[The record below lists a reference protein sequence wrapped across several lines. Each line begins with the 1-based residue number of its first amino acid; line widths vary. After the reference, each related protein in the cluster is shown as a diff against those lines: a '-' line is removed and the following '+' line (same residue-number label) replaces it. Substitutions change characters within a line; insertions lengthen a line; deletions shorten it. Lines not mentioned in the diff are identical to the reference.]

1 MALIGIGDLKLDPL
15 YVDLAVDETTFC
27 WKTTHQ
33 KEAVLKKFYQQ
44 KVRAEDVA
52 PASANDDLSS
62 SVALLFMSPQ
72 ESSIIRVP
80 FSVLN
85 AMFNKAGLLI
95 SRGEEAIVATSGANT
110 NPLRLVENKS
120 APA

>member
-1 MALIGIGDLKLDPL
+1 MALIGIGALKLDPL
-15 YVDLAVDETTFC
+15 YVDLAVNETTFC
-27 WKTTHQ
+27 RKTTHQ

-72 ESSIIRVP
+72 ESSIICVP

-85 AMFNKAGLLI
+85 AIFNKAGLLI